1 MIFSIVLLALLNI
14 FLVEGAEI
22 FSYNSQD
29 CGSDLSGN
37 IQLNLNT
44 CYGMTGGDQKS
55 MFVMNESEDYTV
67 HVWYGNM
74 QCQDQ
79 ESAHFNYNA
88 CCNLD
93 DDEFSVMVTKGDVK
107 SAGLAP
113 AKNVKIDNFF

>member
-1 MIFSIVLLALLNI
+1 MIFSTVLLTLLNI
-14 FLVEGAEI
+14 FLAEGAEI

-37 IQLNLNT
+37 IQLNVNT

-55 MFVMNESEDYTV
+55 IFVVNESEDYTV

-79 ESAHFNYNA
+79 ENTRFNYNA

-107 SAGLAP
+107 STGLAP
-113 AKNVKIDNFF
+113 EKKVKIHNFF